1 MCLVRTVES
10 PTFCSKQSFSVH
22 HVYYLVFKR
31 ELLTCLKP
39 GKRPHFIKTP
49 TEVTTSAAKHAKLC
63 PLLVAAAGG
72 ITLKSLPVL
81 LVIVNLS
88 QCYPP
93 PVAKSNLHFQIGTGH
108 NDTVS
113 RGLLKIETWLI
124 KAGVK
129 EYELRLVTRPTEM

>member
-49 TEVTTSAAKHAKLC
+49 TEVTTSAAKQVNTEGMLNS
-63 PLLVAAAGG
+63 AGG

-129 EYELRLVTRPTEM
+129 EYELRLVPRPTEM